1 MGAVAMLRENF
12 IKARKMQGLL
22 QQEKK
27 VIGEV
32 DPLTEV
38 LMDVLS
44 GRFKMMFHVNKE
56 DDIMT
61 LLLLPYIWN

>member
-22 QQEKK
+22 QKEKK
-27 VIGEV
+27 VIDEL

-44 GRFKMMFHVNKE
+44 GIKMFHVHKE
-56 DDIMT
+56 DDIMI
-61 LLLLPYIWN
+61 LIQLIKELE